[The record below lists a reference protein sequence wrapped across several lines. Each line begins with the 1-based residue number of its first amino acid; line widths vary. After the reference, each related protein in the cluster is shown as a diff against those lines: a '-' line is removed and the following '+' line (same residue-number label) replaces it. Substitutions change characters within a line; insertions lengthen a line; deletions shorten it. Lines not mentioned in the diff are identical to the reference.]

1 MDFHFLLLQ
10 MNSRNAWITRT
21 TKMTLTTKLRP
32 SSETD
37 FPPIIKRLTNQD
49 PGDAVPVLAGSVECS
64 SAAMKEFPHQHRIL
78 LTPLFNTAN
87 LLITCCSIMEAYV
100 VPSTFLGTG
109 VAYIATLLTHTLY
122 MHSYNV
128 PYISNNA
135 ILSLYPF

>member
-1 MDFHFLLLQ
+1 
-10 MNSRNAWITRT
+10 
-21 TKMTLTTKLRP
+21 
-32 SSETD
+32 
-37 FPPIIKRLTNQD
+37 
-49 PGDAVPVLAGSVECS
+49 
-64 SAAMKEFPHQHRIL
+64 MKGFPHQHRIL

-100 VPSTFLGTG
+100 VPSTFLGTVLMLG

-128 PYISNNA
+128 PYILNNA